1 MSEGYDRV
9 AFTEH
14 VRDAQARYGS
24 RAALA
29 RLERRGGS
37 PPDELTKLERNFIVQ
52 RDGFYLATTSDTGW
66 PYVQFR
72 GGPPGFV
79 RSPTEHSLAWADFR
93 GNRQYISV
101 GNIAHDN
108 RVALFFMDYPRQ
120 LRLKVYGRADVI
132 DVRDQPEAAD
142 TLAVPGYPAIVERV
156 VTVTVVAYDWN
167 CPQHITPRY
176 TLAELHELAGPLP
189 RPLLGE
195 HGQGACGVPGTE
207 P

>member
-1 MSEGYDRV
+1 
-9 AFTEH
+9 
-14 VRDAQARYGS
+14 
-24 RAALA
+24 
-29 RLERRGGS
+29 
-37 PPDELTKLERNFIVQ
+37 
-52 RDGFYLATTSDTGW
+52 
-66 PYVQFR
+66 
-72 GGPPGFV
+72 
-79 RSPTEHSLAWADFR
+79 
-93 GNRQYISV
+93 
-101 GNIAHDN
+101 
-108 RVALFFMDYPRQ
+108 MDYPRQ

-189 RPLLGE
+189 GPLLGE
-195 HGQGACGVPGTE
+195 HGQGACGVLGTE

>member
-29 RLERRGGS
+29 RLERRGG
-37 PPDELTKLERNFIVQ
+37 PPPCDEPRDALTELERDFFVQ

-79 RSPTEHSLAWADFR
+79 RSPTELSLAWADFR
-93 GNRQYISV
+93 GNRQ
-101 GNIAHDN
+101 
-108 RVALFFMDYPRQ
+108 
-120 LRLKVYGRADVI
+120 
-132 DVRDQPEAAD
+132 
-142 TLAVPGYPAIVERV
+142 
-156 VTVTVVAYDWN
+156 
-167 CPQHITPRY
+167 
-176 TLAELHELAGPLP
+176 
-189 RPLLGE
+189 
-195 HGQGACGVPGTE
+195 
-207 P
+207 